1 MASEMDDIEAAAA
14 RARAQVDADAIVARA
29 EVDATAVRARAEADA
44 QAILADAQ
52 RQAERVLA
60 EADATRAQAEVAAT
74 AAQDDLRRARTRS
87 REVLGEAA
95 EIRRSADASL
105 AHLLEARAALDAVLS
120 TLGDRG
126 DGLLDLTDA
135 SDDPAGDRAEGADV
149 DPGSG
154 ADDDPVTRMVRSALG
169 RASRAATEQSTWREG
184 PAQQRAAMRATGRS
198 LR

>member
-44 QAILADAQ
+44 EAILAEAR

-60 EADATRAQAEVAAT
+60 DADATRAQADAAAI
-74 AAQDDLRRARTRS
+74 AAQEDLQRARARS

-95 EIRRSADASL
+95 ELRRSADAGL
-105 AHLLEARAALDAVLS
+105 AHLLEARAALDVVLTS
-120 TLGDRG
+120 LGDRDEG
-126 DGLLDLTDA
+126 TLDLTDT
-135 SDDPAGDRAEGADV
+135 STEPGQDAGGAAAA
-149 DPGSG
+149 GS
-154 ADDDPVTRMVRSALG
+154 AAATDEDPVARMVRSAIG
-169 RASRAATEQSTWREG
+169 RASRAATEQPTWRDG
-184 PAQQRAAMRATGRS
+184 PAEQRAAMRASGRS

>member
-29 EVDATAVRARAEADA
+29 EVDATAVRARAAADA
-44 QAILADAQ
+44 DAILAEAR

-95 EIRRSADASL
+95 ELRRSADASL
-105 AHLLEARAALDAVLS
+105 AHLLEARAALDAVLT

-126 DGLLDLTDA
+126 EGLLDLTDA
-135 SDDPAGDRAEGADV
+135 SSDPSAQDAEGAAA
-149 DPGSG
+149 PP
-154 ADDDPVTRMVRSALG
+154 ATDDDPVARMVRSAIG
-169 RASRAATEQSTWREG
+169 RASRAATESSWREG

>member
-44 QAILADAQ
+44 DAILAEAR
-52 RQAERVLA
+52 RQAERLLA
-60 EADATRAQAEVAAT
+60 EADVARAQADAAAT
-74 AAQDDLRRARTRS
+74 SAQEDLRRARNRS

-95 EIRRSADASL
+95 ELRRSADASL
-105 AHLLEARAALDAVLS
+105 AHLLEARAALDAVLTS
-120 TLGDRG
+120 VSDRG
-126 DGLLDLTDA
+126 EALLDLTDPENGGDVAGA
-135 SDDPAGDRAEGADV
+135 SASPDA
-149 DPGSG
+149 
-154 ADDDPVTRMVRSALG
+154 ADDDPVARMVRSAIG